1 MDLIMSCLLEQ
12 LPRSAQMLLLFCVP
26 FPLISASIPGHTH
39 RRAISAIT
47 ITRQGLSIPDL
58 LVCCSAVQGPLQC
71 CAGHRHSTN
80 SARTPLS
87 TVQPVRITGSQNHLG
102 WKLWQL
108 MTVRD
113 HQVQPP
119 TWPTK
124 SHHQIMSL
132 GDTHHENVFGVQV
145 FRCIFSNRTVILKV
159 NWHKCII

>member
-102 WKLWQL
+102 WKRLSEIIKSNHQL
-108 MTVRD
+108 DLPSPIGKQCPLVPNPGMGASLLPWAAHPSASPWRN
-113 HQVQPP
+113 PP
-119 TWPTK
+119 YCP
-124 SHHQIMSL
+124 I
-132 GDTHHENVFGVQV
+132 
-145 FRCIFSNRTVILKV
+145 
-159 NWHKCII
+159 

>member
-39 RRAISAIT
+39 RRATSAIT

-102 WKLWQL
+102 WKRLSEIIKSNHQL
-108 MTVRD
+108 D
-113 HQVQPP
+113 LPSP
-119 TWPTK
+119 ITK
-124 SHHQIMSL
+124 SCPL
-132 GDTHHENVFGVQV
+132 ETHITKMCLVY
-145 FRCIFSNRTVILKV
+145 
-159 NWHKCII
+159 KCFDVYFQTELLS